1 MPETQLDSQMSG
13 SERRTSFCVQRKEE
27 DVMLHVK
34 AEVADALAAGRPVVA
49 LESTLISHG
58 LAYPTNLN
66 TARELEEIVRCEAS
80 VPATVAILDGQPLIG
95 LQDADLE
102 RLARGENARK
112 VSRRDIPVVVAFRL
126 DGATT
131 VAATMYLAQQVGIQ
145 VFATGGI
152 GGVHRG
158 HPFDVSA
165 DLVELAQTPV
175 IVVCAGAKSLLD
187 LSLTLEWL
195 ETHGV
200 PVLGYGTDE
209 FPAFYSRASGL
220 PVDARVDTAED
231 VVRVWL
237 AKQKMGLAGGLLVA
251 VPVPTEA
258 ELVASQA
265 ELAIEDAL
273 AAADAQGITGKAVTP
288 FVLAKVARQTEGR
301 SVQANLALLRNNARV
316 AARIAVSLA
325 EA

>member
-1 MPETQLDSQMSG
+1 M
-13 SERRTSFCVQRKEE
+13 F
-27 DVMLHVK
+27 HVK
-34 AEVADALAAGRPVVA
+34 PEVADALATDRPVVA

-58 LAYPTNLN
+58 LAYPINLEI
-66 TARELEEIVRCEAS
+66 ARELEEIVRSEAA
-80 VPATVAILDGQPLIG
+80 VPATIAILDGEPQIG
-95 LQDADLE
+95 LKDASLE
-102 RLARGENARK
+102 RLARGSNIKK
-112 VSRRDIPVVVAFRL
+112 VSRRDIPVVAAFRL

-131 VAATMYLAQQVGIQ
+131 VAATMYLAHKAGIR

-165 DLVELAQTPV
+165 DLSELAQTPV
-175 IVVCAGAKSLLD
+175 IVTCAGAKSLLD
-187 LSLTLEWL
+187 LPLTLEWL

-200 PVLGYGTDE
+200 TVLGYGTDE

-220 PVDARVDTAED
+220 PVDARVDTPED
-231 VVRVWL
+231 VKRVWF
-237 AKQKMGLAGGLLVA
+237 AKQEIGLAGGLLVA
-251 VPVPTEA
+251 VPVPA
-258 ELVASQA
+258 DAAALVASEA
-265 ELAIEDAL
+265 ELAIQAAL
-273 AAADAQGITGKAVTP
+273 AEADVQGIAGKAVTP
-288 FVLAKVARQTEGR
+288 FVLARVAHQTEGR

>member
-1 MPETQLDSQMSG
+1 M
-13 SERRTSFCVQRKEE
+13 F
-27 DVMLHVK
+27 HVK
-34 AEVADALAAGRPVVA
+34 AEVVDALATGRPVVA
-49 LESTLISHG
+49 FESTLISHG
-58 LAYPTNLN
+58 LAYPVNLEI
-66 TARELEEIVRCEAS
+66 AHELEEIARSEGAI
-80 VPATVAILDGQPLIG
+80 PATIAILDGKPRIG
-95 LQDADLE
+95 LENADVE
-102 RLARGENARK
+102 RLARGADVRK
-112 VSRRDIPVVVAFRL
+112 VSRRDIPIVTAFRL

-131 VAATMYLAQQVGIQ
+131 VAATMYLAHMAGIR

-165 DLVELAQTPV
+165 DLPELAQTPV

-187 LSLTLEWL
+187 LLLTIEWL

-200 PVLGYGTDE
+200 TVLGYSTDE

-220 PVDARVDTAED
+220 PVDARVDTPGD
-231 VVRVWL
+231 VARVWF
-237 AKQKMGLAGGLLVA
+237 AKQEMGLAGGLLVA
-251 VPVPTEA
+251 VPVPTGA
-258 ELVASQA
+258 EFVASEA
-265 ELAIEDAL
+265 ELAIEAAL
-273 AAADAQGITGKAVTP
+273 ALADAQGITGKAVTP
-288 FVLAKVARQTEGR
+288 FVLAEVARRTERR